1 MDQSS
6 PQTLTVEIIE
16 TLESCG
22 VDRDQYQL
30 HDYLDVEAFEQLVA
44 GSSGAVEVRVTV
56 EGIQLA
62 VTGDAVEIVDPQG
75 GHSEAQ

>member
-1 MDQSS
+1 MNQSS

-16 TLESCG
+16 ALESCG

-30 HDYLDVEAFEQLVA
+30 HDYIDVEALEQLVA
-44 GSSGAVEVRVTV
+44 QSSGPVEVRVTV

-62 VTGDAVEIVDPQG
+62 VMGNSVEIIDSEG
-75 GHSEAQ
+75 GCSGEQ

>member
-1 MDQSS
+1 MAQSS
-6 PQTLTVEIIE
+6 TQTLTVEIIE
-16 TLESCG
+16 ALESCG

-30 HDYLDVEAFEQLVA
+30 HDYIDVEALEQLVA

-62 VTGDAVEIVDPQG
+62 VTGDGVEIVDSQG
-75 GHSEAQ
+75 GHAEDQ

>member
-16 TLESCG
+16 ALESYG

-30 HDYLDVEAFEQLVA
+30 YDYIDAGALEQLVG
-44 GSSGAVEVRVTV
+44 GSSRAVEVCMAV
-56 EGIQLA
+56 EGIQLT
-62 VTGDAVEIVDPQG
+62 VTGDGVEIIDPEG
-75 GHSEAQ
+75 GYEKDQ